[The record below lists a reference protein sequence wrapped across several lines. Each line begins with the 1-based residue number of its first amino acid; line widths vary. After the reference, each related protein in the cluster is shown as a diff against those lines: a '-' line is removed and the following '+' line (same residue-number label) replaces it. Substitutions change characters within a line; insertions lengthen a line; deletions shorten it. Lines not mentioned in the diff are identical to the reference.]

1 MIVSIRE
8 HDARSLED
16 ALAYLPCSA
25 ILEFTKGLQ
34 IYGPGDISASL
45 YLVIAGRV
53 KLSRISDAGVGVVV
67 DIYQQ
72 DDFFG
77 ESALLKM
84 PRDAEQ
90 AVALESTKLM
100 TWSAAEIEALIEKEP
115 RLAVALMQVVVK
127 RSVDFKG
134 RLESFSI
141 EGTVQRLA
149 RALIHFAERSGAVA
163 ENGSLTIA
171 PLTHELLAQ
180 YVGTSRE
187 IVSHHM
193 SEFRSQGHVRYSR
206 KGITIHRE
214 SMKAWL
220 KGRAKHA

>member
-1 MIVSIRE
+1 MPVRE
-8 HDARSLED
+8 SSDRSLED

-25 ILEFTKGLQ
+25 IQEFAKGMQ
-34 IYGPGDISASL
+34 IYGPGDTAAAL
-45 YLVIAGRV
+45 YLVIGGRI
-53 KLSRISDAGVGVVV
+53 KLSRISDTGVGVVV
-67 DIYQQ
+67 DIYHA

-77 ESALLKM
+77 ESALLKL

-90 AVALESTKLM
+90 AIALESTKVM
-100 TWSAAEIEALIEKEP
+100 TWSTQEIETLIEKEP

-134 RLESFSI
+134 RLESFSV

-149 RALIHFAERSGAVA
+149 RALLHFADRMGGEA
-163 ENGSLTIA
+163 ENGAVTIA

-187 IVSHHM
+187 IISHHM
-193 SEFRSQGHVRYSR
+193 AEFRSKGYIRYSR
-206 KGITIHRE
+206 KGITIHGDT
-214 SMKAWL
+214 MNAWL